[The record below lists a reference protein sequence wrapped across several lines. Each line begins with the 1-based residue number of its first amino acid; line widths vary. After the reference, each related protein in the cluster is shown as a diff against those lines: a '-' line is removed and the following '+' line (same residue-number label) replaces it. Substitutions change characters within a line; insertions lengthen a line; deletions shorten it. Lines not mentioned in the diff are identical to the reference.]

1 MKPNL
6 AIIATSLDPD
16 SRSQLLA
23 RAALEVAK
31 RREISATLVD
41 LREFEIPLC
50 GTAACWE
57 SVDAERIRKILKPA
71 SHIVF
76 AVAIYNFDVN
86 AAAKNIVELM
96 GSDVFEDKTIGFIC
110 AAGGRSS
117 YMSILGFANSLMLD
131 FRCWIAPRFVY
142 ATGEDF
148 EKDAIKNPEITTRIE
163 NLIDDL
169 LLHTPKT

>member
-1 MKPNL
+1 MKPDL

-31 RREISATLVD
+31 RREISTTLVD
-41 LREFEIPLC
+41 LREFDIPLC

-117 YMSILGFANSLMLD
+117 YMSVLAFANSLMLD

-169 LLHTPKT
+169 LLHTPKS

>member
-1 MKPNL
+1 MKPSV

-16 SRSQLLA
+16 SRSQILA

-31 RREISATLVD
+31 QREISASFID
-41 LREFEIPLC
+41 LRKFDVPLS
-50 GTAACWE
+50 GTVASWE
-57 SVDAERIRKILKPA
+57 SADAEHIRRILKPA

-148 EKDAIKNPEITTRIE
+148 EKDAIKSPEIAKRIE
-163 NLIDDL
+163 DLIDDL
-169 LLHTPKT
+169 LRHGPKT

>member
-1 MKPNL
+1 MKPNV

-16 SRSQLLA
+16 SRSQILA

-31 RREISATLVD
+31 QREISASFID
-41 LREFEIPLC
+41 LREFDIPIS
-50 GTAACWE
+50 GTVASWE
-57 SVDAERIRKILKPA
+57 SADAEHIRRILKPA

-148 EKDAIKNPEITTRIE
+148 EKDAIKSPEIAKRIE
-163 NLIDDL
+163 DLIDDL
-169 LLHTPKT
+169 LRHGPKT